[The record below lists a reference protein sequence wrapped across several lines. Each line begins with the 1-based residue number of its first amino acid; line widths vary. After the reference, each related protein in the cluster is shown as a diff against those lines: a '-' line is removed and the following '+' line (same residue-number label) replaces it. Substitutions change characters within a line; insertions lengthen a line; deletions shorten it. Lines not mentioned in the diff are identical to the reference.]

1 MKTQIQKW
9 GNSLAVRIP
18 KAFAVNLGL
27 VQDSSVELALED
39 GNLVVRPSPSPK
51 YQLSALLDRVTEDN
65 LHTEDDYGRAV
76 GNEEW

>member
-1 MKTQIQKW
+1 MKTRIQKW

>member
-18 KAFAVNLGL
+18 KAFAAHLGM

-39 GNLVVRPSPSPK
+39 GNLVIRPSPSPK
-51 YQLSALLDRVTEDN
+51 YQLSELLDRVTENN
-65 LHTEDDYGRAV
+65 LHSEEDYGRAV